1 MTMVEHAGRF
11 AWHDMMTTDFAA
23 SEAFYCGVFG
33 WTLDES
39 VQDSGYRRLR
49 SGGQAFGGMVPWPP
63 EGPPQSM
70 WTGYVVTGDLEDT
83 ITRARELG
91 GIVPVDT
98 MAIPNV
104 GQLGVV
110 VDPTGAP
117 LTVFQPL
124 PGVDMGSVGPGGSGS
139 TVQWNELAT
148 TDLEASV
155 AFHTRLFGW
164 SVDQKAVDAG
174 GYVVTRLD
182 GAPVAGFFQP
192 KRPPASSGWLTYFDV
207 ADTDATIERAR
218 ALSAEVVHDATDVP
232 NVGRTAWLLDPTD
245 AIFGLMQPLEGW
257 TERL

>member
-1 MTMVEHAGRF
+1 MVEHAGRF
-11 AWHDMMTTDFAA
+11 AWHDMMTTDFAV
-23 SEAFYCGVFG
+23 SEAFYRGLLG

-63 EGPPQSM
+63 EGPSQSM

-83 ITRARELG
+83 ITRAPELG

-117 LTVFQPL
+117 VTAFQPL
-124 PGVDMGSVGPGGSGS
+124 PGVNMGPVGAGSP
-139 TVQWNELAT
+139 VQWNELAT
-148 TDLEASV
+148 TGLKASV
-155 AFHTRLFGW
+155 VFHTRLFGW
-164 SVDQKAVDAG
+164 SADQKVLDAG
-174 GYVVTRLD
+174 GYVVARLD
-182 GAPVAGFFQP
+182 GALVAGFFQP
-192 KRPPASSGWLTYFDV
+192 RTPPASSGWLTYFDV
-207 ADTDATIERAR
+207 ANTDTTIERAR
-218 ALSAEVVHDATDVP
+218 ALGAEVVHVATDVP
-232 NVGRTAWLLDPTD
+232 NVGRTAWLLGPTR

-257 TERL
+257 IEWL